1 MILTIFFSNIIEL
14 LIFTFFYKSLLSSN
28 ENKKYEYIIIYLLCF
43 LIKCIINLLNNAQ
56 LNISASFLMYLLLI
70 LKFSDSKLIYKLL
83 SLSIYEG
90 LAIFSESITYHIFQL
105 LTLTNEN
112 EFLQM
117 FSSKLFLFLFILL
130 IKNYK
135 YIVDEDYIDIKNS
148 LLLSFQPLSIIL
160 FIYVS
165 NGETIVNSKNS
176 TLTILSLAL
185 LIISSFISFYIFGET
200 IRKNKIKKE
209 LDFEKARLK
218 ESELYYASLKKSIY
232 DSKAYR
238 HDLKHHFS
246 TLKSMIYLKKYEEAY
261 EFINSLYDKTCELS
275 DIRSGDEFIDLVL
288 TSRLH
293 KIYSL
298 NIKMY
303 FEIRPL
309 DLNFINYMDL
319 NTIYANIID
328 NAINSCEKCKNRYI
342 KKVDDSF
349 ISTNKNN
356 KEHGFGLFN
365 IKKTAQ
371 KYNGFVQFKFNHDS
385 QEFITIIIF
394 KNNAKKNNSSK

>member
-275 DIRSGDEFIDLVL
+275 DI
-288 TSRLH
+288 
-293 KIYSL
+293 
-298 NIKMY
+298 KMY

-342 KKVDDSF
+342 KIQTQSNNQYQIIKVINSCAYVNKVDDSF

>member
-43 LIKCIINLLNNAQ
+43 LIKCTINLLNNAQ

-246 TLKSMIYLKKYEEAY
+246 TLKSMIYLKNMKKHMNLLILYMIKLVSFQILEVVM
-261 EFINSLYDKTCELS
+261 SLS
-275 DIRSGDEFIDLVL
+275 I
-288 TSRLH
+288 
-293 KIYSL
+293 
-298 NIKMY
+298 
-303 FEIRPL
+303 
-309 DLNFINYMDL
+309 
-319 NTIYANIID
+319 
-328 NAINSCEKCKNRYI
+328 
-342 KKVDDSF
+342 
-349 ISTNKNN
+349 
-356 KEHGFGLFN
+356 
-365 IKKTAQ
+365 
-371 KYNGFVQFKFNHDS
+371 
-385 QEFITIIIF
+385 
-394 KNNAKKNNSSK
+394 

>member
-70 LKFSDSKLIYKLL
+70 LKFSDSKLL

-261 EFINSLYDKTCELS
+261 EFINSLYDKT
-275 DIRSGDEFIDLVL
+275 
-288 TSRLH
+288 
-293 KIYSL
+293 
-298 NIKMY
+298 
-303 FEIRPL
+303 
-309 DLNFINYMDL
+309 
-319 NTIYANIID
+319 
-328 NAINSCEKCKNRYI
+328 
-342 KKVDDSF
+342 
-349 ISTNKNN
+349 
-356 KEHGFGLFN
+356 
-365 IKKTAQ
+365 
-371 KYNGFVQFKFNHDS
+371 
-385 QEFITIIIF
+385 
-394 KNNAKKNNSSK
+394 

>member
-218 ESELYYASLKKSIY
+218 ESELYYASLKKSI
-232 DSKAYR
+232 
-238 HDLKHHFS
+238 
-246 TLKSMIYLKKYEEAY
+246 
-261 EFINSLYDKTCELS
+261 
-275 DIRSGDEFIDLVL
+275 
-288 TSRLH
+288 
-293 KIYSL
+293 
-298 NIKMY
+298 
-303 FEIRPL
+303 
-309 DLNFINYMDL
+309 
-319 NTIYANIID
+319 
-328 NAINSCEKCKNRYI
+328 
-342 KKVDDSF
+342 
-349 ISTNKNN
+349 
-356 KEHGFGLFN
+356 
-365 IKKTAQ
+365 
-371 KYNGFVQFKFNHDS
+371 
-385 QEFITIIIF
+385 
-394 KNNAKKNNSSK
+394 

>member
-238 HDLKHHFS
+238 HDLKHHFFNF
-246 TLKSMIYLKKYEEAY
+246 KKY
-261 EFINSLYDKTCELS
+261 
-275 DIRSGDEFIDLVL
+275 DLFK
-288 TSRLH
+288 
-293 KIYSL
+293 KI
-298 NIKMY
+298 
-303 FEIRPL
+303 
-309 DLNFINYMDL
+309 
-319 NTIYANIID
+319 
-328 NAINSCEKCKNRYI
+328 
-342 KKVDDSF
+342 
-349 ISTNKNN
+349 
-356 KEHGFGLFN
+356 
-365 IKKTAQ
+365 
-371 KYNGFVQFKFNHDS
+371 
-385 QEFITIIIF
+385 
-394 KNNAKKNNSSK
+394 

>member
-160 FIYVS
+160 FI
-165 NGETIVNSKNS
+165 
-176 TLTILSLAL
+176 L
-185 LIISSFISFYIFGET
+185 
-200 IRKNKIKKE
+200 
-209 LDFEKARLK
+209 
-218 ESELYYASLKKSIY
+218 
-232 DSKAYR
+232 
-238 HDLKHHFS
+238 
-246 TLKSMIYLKKYEEAY
+246 
-261 EFINSLYDKTCELS
+261 
-275 DIRSGDEFIDLVL
+275 
-288 TSRLH
+288 
-293 KIYSL
+293 
-298 NIKMY
+298 
-303 FEIRPL
+303 
-309 DLNFINYMDL
+309 
-319 NTIYANIID
+319 
-328 NAINSCEKCKNRYI
+328 
-342 KKVDDSF
+342 
-349 ISTNKNN
+349 
-356 KEHGFGLFN
+356 
-365 IKKTAQ
+365 Q
-371 KYNGFVQFKFNHDS
+371 
-385 QEFITIIIF
+385 
-394 KNNAKKNNSSK
+394 

>member
-43 LIKCIINLLNNAQ
+43 LIKCTINLLNNAQ

-246 TLKSMIYLKKYEEAY
+246 TLKSMIYLKNMKKHMNLLILYMIKLVNFQILEVVM
-261 EFINSLYDKTCELS
+261 SLS
-275 DIRSGDEFIDLVL
+275 I
-288 TSRLH
+288 
-293 KIYSL
+293 
-298 NIKMY
+298 
-303 FEIRPL
+303 
-309 DLNFINYMDL
+309 
-319 NTIYANIID
+319 
-328 NAINSCEKCKNRYI
+328 
-342 KKVDDSF
+342 
-349 ISTNKNN
+349 
-356 KEHGFGLFN
+356 
-365 IKKTAQ
+365 
-371 KYNGFVQFKFNHDS
+371 
-385 QEFITIIIF
+385 
-394 KNNAKKNNSSK
+394 